1 MPNSQLSF
9 HGGSIPPT
17 STKMDEEIK
26 NLLKENLEVSKK
38 SLEILR
44 KIDRDR
50 KINFFFKIIYW
61 LVIILIIYYSYQLLQ
76 PYFVSLKQSL
86 EFLKNLQNFKL
97 GM

>member
-1 MPNSQLSF
+1 
-9 HGGSIPPT
+9 
-17 STKMDEEIK
+17 MDEEIK

-50 KINFFFKIIYW
+50 KISFFFKIIYW

-76 PYFVSLKQSL
+76 PYFTFLKQSL
-86 EFLKNLQNFKL
+86 EFLKNLQNFKP

>member
-1 MPNSQLSF
+1 
-9 HGGSIPPT
+9 
-17 STKMDEEIK
+17 MDEEIK

-50 KINFFFKIIYW
+50 KISFFFKIIYW

-76 PYFVSLKQSL
+76 PYFASLKQSF
-86 EFLKNLQNFKL
+86 EFLKNLQQLKF
-97 GM
+97 

>member
-1 MPNSQLSF
+1 
-9 HGGSIPPT
+9 
-17 STKMDEEIK
+17 MDEEIK

-50 KINFFFKIIYW
+50 KISFFFKIIYW
-61 LVIILIIYYSYQLLQ
+61 LAIILIIYYSYQLLQ
-76 PYFVSLKQSL
+76 PYFAFLKQSL
-86 EFLKNLQNFKL
+86 EFLKNLQNFKP

>member
-1 MPNSQLSF
+1 
-9 HGGSIPPT
+9 
-17 STKMDEEIK
+17 MDEEIK
-26 NLLKENLEVSKK
+26 NLLKENFEVSKK

-50 KINFFFKIIYW
+50 KIRFFFKIIFW

-76 PYFVSLKQSL
+76 PYFTFLKQSL
-86 EFLKNLQNFKL
+86 EFLKNLQNFKP